1 MERIY
6 SNEADLQQKL
16 VDSESWLTD
25 RGYKSEIM
33 RPEIQQVNF
42 IDRNSLFKKRPKHQE
57 DNITLLLIFHPAL
70 HIVFDVLKKAH
81 QHVQKSP
88 LLKGVTFRNLLE
100 QVTFYVEG
108 MTVRGKEF

>member
-1 MERIY
+1 MERTY

-33 RPEIQQVNF
+33 RPEIHQVNF

-57 DNITLLLIFHPAL
+57 DNITLLLTFHPAL

-88 LLKGVTFRNLLE
+88 LLKAVTFRNH
-100 QVTFYVEG
+100 VVN
-108 MTVRGKEF
+108 